1 VLWGFWE
8 GCEEAVLFIF
18 MIISGRVD
26 DVLLDSNS
34 DELLFFTCSESSCSN
49 STAR

>member
-8 GCEEAVLFIF
+8 GCEEAVVFIF

-26 DVLLDSNS
+26 LLLDLNS
-34 DELLFFTCSESSCSN
+34 DTLLFFTCSELSCSN
-49 STAR
+49 SMAW

>member
-8 GCEEAVLFIF
+8 GCEEAVVFIF

-26 DVLLDSNS
+26 VLLDSNS
-34 DELLFFTCSESSCSN
+34 DELVVNRVVVTVRLGS
-49 STAR
+49 